1 VGTGAVRCRY
11 LLALDEPKIIA
22 NITKA
27 AVVIP
32 YISMLSAIESLLA
45 AYLKIFMHSTIEIFE
60 ICTKKHNKFVIKS
73 KILK

>member
-1 VGTGAVRCRY
+1 MRCRY

-32 YISMLSAIESLLA
+32 YISMLSAIQSLLA
-45 AYLKIFMHSTIEIFE
+45 AYLKIFMHSAVEIFE
-60 ICTKKHNKFVIKS
+60 ICIQKHSKFVKTGKKIKY
-73 KILK
+73 